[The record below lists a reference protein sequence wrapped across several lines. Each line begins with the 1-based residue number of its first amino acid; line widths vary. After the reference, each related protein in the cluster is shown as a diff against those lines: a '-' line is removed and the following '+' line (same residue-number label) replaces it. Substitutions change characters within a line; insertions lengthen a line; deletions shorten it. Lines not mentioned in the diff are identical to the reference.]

1 MASALRER
9 IQGLRILN
17 AFGKHFVPIRD
28 LERIIDDDVVK
39 SVLWE
44 CGIEAYQREEIKKV
58 VLEGGKRVFA
68 TLCIIERE
76 RLITQFLQ
84 HDNFL
89 DIELDSKLP
98 FEENELRRII
108 PNDYRGFY
116 DIQWEFSAPIFKPN
130 LHHRK
135 LHDRCLLPFIKVEK
149 IWEGGFCVVSRVLLA
164 RSNQDIL
171 PDTTYEV
178 IAYPSFL
185 LFFSPDTSSLRILI
199 EH

>member
-1 MASALRER
+1 MASTLRER
-9 IQGLRILN
+9 IEGLQIPN

-28 LERIIDDDVVK
+28 LERIIDEDVVK
-39 SVLWE
+39 SVLRE

-68 TLCIIERE
+68 TLCMIERE

-116 DIQWEFSAPIFKPN
+116 DTQWEFSAPIFKPN
-130 LHHRK
+130 QHHRK

-149 IWEGGFCVVSRVLLA
+149 IGEGGFGVVSRVLVA

-171 PDTTYEV
+171 PDTTHEV
-178 IAYPSFL
+178 MHIPPFGYSFPPMRL
-185 LFFSPDTSSLRILI
+185 LNEL
-199 EH
+199 